1 MFQSIV
7 FGVKSKL
14 FCWFDEYFTHFETV
28 KSPSKSYWKPKFSES
43 LQLQIER
50 IKTSD
55 VQGIVEIM
63 ICYKI

>member
-1 MFQSIV
+1 MFQSII

-43 LQLQIER
+43 LQLKIER

-63 ICYKI
+63 IWCKI

>member
-1 MFQSIV
+1 MFQSII
-7 FGVKSKL
+7 FGVKSEP

-55 VQGIVEIM
+55 VQDIVEIM